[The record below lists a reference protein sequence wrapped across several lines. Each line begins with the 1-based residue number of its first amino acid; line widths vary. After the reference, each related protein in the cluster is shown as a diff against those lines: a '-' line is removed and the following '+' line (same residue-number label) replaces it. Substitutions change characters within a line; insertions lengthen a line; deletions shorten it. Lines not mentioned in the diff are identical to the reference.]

1 MDKLKTEKINRKKK
15 KKEFVP
21 TLDIRA
27 SGCLLSH
34 YPQRVTDKAFYN
46 IGLGRGSCPLS
57 IA

>member
-34 YPQRVTDKAFYN
+34 YPQRVTDEAVNN
-46 IGLGRGSCPLS
+46 IRDLKQRRF
-57 IA
+57 

>member
-27 SGCLLSH
+27 SGCLYLII
-34 YPQRVTDKAFYN
+34 P
-46 IGLGRGSCPLS
+46 RG
-57 IA
+57 